1 MPRKFLLTAFSK
13 DRPGIVADLAQ
24 VIYENGC
31 SLEDS
36 AMANLAGEFAM
47 MFLFSPLS
55 VGGET
60 DLETALT
67 AECRRLEREKGI
79 TAFIRPVDPA
89 DHSLSGG
96 AAPWTI
102 KVEGQDQAGI
112 VYKVC
117 RFLADNQINIRTLN
131 SEVVLSPQSGAAL
144 YRMTLTA
151 NIAAGKVL
159 DEVTAGLNR
168 IGEQLHVDISID

>member
-55 VGGET
+55 VGNET
-60 DLETALT
+60 DLEMALT

-89 DHSLSGG
+89 DHPLSVG
-96 AAPWTI
+96 ATLRTI

-117 RFLADNQINIRTLN
+117 RFLADNQIN
-131 SEVVLSPQSGAAL
+131 
-144 YRMTLTA
+144 
-151 NIAAGKVL
+151 
-159 DEVTAGLNR
+159 
-168 IGEQLHVDISID
+168 

>member
-47 MFLFSPLS
+47 TFLFSPLS
-55 VGGET
+55 VGDKA

-79 TAFIRPVDPA
+79 TAFIRPVDQA
-89 DHSLSGG
+89 DHPLNAG
-96 AAPWTI
+96 AGLRTI
-102 KVEGQDQAGI
+102 NVEGQDQAGI

-117 RFLADNQINIRTLN
+117 RFLADHQINIHTLN

-151 NIAAGKVL
+151 DIAAGKVL

-168 IGEQLHVDISID
+168 IGEQLHVDIAID

>member
-47 MFLFSPLS
+47 MFLFTPLA
-55 VGGET
+55 VGDET

-79 TAFIRPVDPA
+79 TAFIRPVDPV
-89 DHSLSGG
+89 DHPLSVG
-96 AAPWTI
+96 AVPRTI

-131 SEVVLSPQSGAAL
+131 SEVILSPQSGAAL

-151 NIAAGKVL
+151 DIAAGKVL
-159 DEVTAGLNR
+159 DRVRAGLER
-168 IGEQLHVDISID
+168 IGEQLHVDIAIE

>member
-47 MFLFSPLS
+47 MFLFTPLA
-55 VGGET
+55 VGDDT

-89 DHSLSGG
+89 DHPLSVG
-96 AAPWTI
+96 AALRTI

-131 SEVVLSPQSGAAL
+131 SEVILSPQSGAAL

-151 NIAAGKVL
+151 DIAAGKVL
-159 DEVTAGLNR
+159 DRVRAGLER
-168 IGEQLHVDISID
+168 IGEQLHVDIAIE

>member
-1 MPRKFLLTAFSK
+1 MANKYLLTAFSK

-55 VGGET
+55 AGDDGE
-60 DLETALT
+60 LETLLS

-89 DHSLSGG
+89 NP
-96 AAPWTI
+96 APPAGSQSRVI
-102 KVEGQDQAGI
+102 HVEGLDQAGI
-112 VYKVC
+112 VYLVS

-131 SEVVLSPQSGAAL
+131 SKINQSPESGATL
-144 YRMTLTA
+144 YRMSLTA
-151 NIAAGKVL
+151 DIPAGTTLEKVT
-159 DEVTAGLNR
+159 EGLNR
-168 IGEQLHVDISID
+168 IGEQLHVDITID